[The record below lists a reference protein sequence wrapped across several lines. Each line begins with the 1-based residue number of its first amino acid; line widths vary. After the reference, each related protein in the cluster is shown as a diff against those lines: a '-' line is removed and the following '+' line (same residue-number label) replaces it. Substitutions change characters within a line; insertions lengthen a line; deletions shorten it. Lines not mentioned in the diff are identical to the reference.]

1 MTRDARKGAGDWRG
15 TRSAR
20 SDPGPKRT
28 AATKWTEAAIAFA
41 MMLVVAGFAVWL
53 FLLFVRPTNPKTYF
67 VPFWVSTYQ
76 DRLGIP
82 TVPWTRADRE
92 AIVGDKGALFEKI
105 DKKEDLDQ
113 PLETVKERLDGLL
126 NRAGD
131 DAVLVYISAYAVV
144 DTEGKIRILAKDSH
158 PYEPDTQLP
167 LARVLDAIAHC
178 KSKNKLLVLD
188 IMRNMLDP
196 RDLGATA
203 DGVGDL
209 VRRELQDGK
218 NPDVLNDPDL
228 MVICACSPGE
238 YALGI
243 GEPGLRPFG
252 LRLLLRAGPDRS
264 RKPTRTATT

>member
-1 MTRDARKGAGDWRG
+1 
-15 TRSAR
+15 
-20 SDPGPKRT
+20 
-28 AATKWTEAAIAFA
+28 

-53 FLLFVRPTNPKTYF
+53 FLLFARPTNPKTYF

-82 TVPWTRADRE
+82 TVPWARTDRE
-92 AIVGDKGALFEKI
+92 AIVETREPFRENRQKGGP
-105 DKKEDLDQ
+105 DQ

-196 RDLGATA
+196 RDLGANLRRRRRLGA
-203 DGVGDL
+203 PRASGRQEPRRAQRPRPHGDL
-209 VRRELQDGK
+209 CMFTG
-218 NPDVLNDPDL
+218 
-228 MVICACSPGE
+228 
-238 YALGI
+238 
-243 GEPGLRPFG
+243 
-252 LRLLLRAGPDRS
+252 
-264 RKPTRTATT
+264 